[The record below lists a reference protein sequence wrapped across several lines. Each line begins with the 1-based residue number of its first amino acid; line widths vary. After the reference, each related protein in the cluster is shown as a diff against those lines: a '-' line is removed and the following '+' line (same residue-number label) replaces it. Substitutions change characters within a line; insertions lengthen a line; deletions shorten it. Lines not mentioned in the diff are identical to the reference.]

1 MNPLTA
7 GLRDAAHSHRLM
19 AALDAC
25 RGAGAGLLALR
36 DARCTAT
43 QHMHQLKTSVDAAA
57 EGWILGYLESEFA
70 GEPVLAE
77 ERHDAGELWSGAAT
91 YWTVD
96 ALDGT
101 RSYVDGFDTWC
112 VQVAWIEEGTVQV
125 AVVHEPVRGA
135 AYVAVRGH
143 GAFLL
148 RGGSAVPLRVSEE
161 GWRHEPRFIDSTP
174 PVGAVAASMQRHAG
188 RFVECGSIG
197 LKICRV
203 AEGVADVFAKP
214 LHFKLWDVAPGDLIL
229 HEAGGQ
235 VCTWDGG
242 PMRYGRSATV
252 LLQNILAAPR
262 DAIAALAK
270 DLEVAGSEG
279 TRVE

>member
-1 MNPLTA
+1 MSPVPA
-7 GLRDAAHSHRLM
+7 VLRDTEHSHRLI
-19 AALDAC
+19 AALNAC
-25 RGAGAGLLALR
+25 HGAGAGLLALR
-36 DARCTAT
+36 DARFTAI
-43 QHMHQLKTSVDAAA
+43 HHAHQLKTSVDAAA

-70 GEPVLAE
+70 GESVLAE

-135 AYVAVRGH
+135 VYVAVRDR

-148 RGGSAVPLRVSEE
+148 RSDSAFPLRVSEN
-161 GWRHEPRFIDSTP
+161 GWRSEPRYIDSTP
-174 PVGAVAASMQRHAG
+174 PAGAVAASMHRHGG

-214 LHFKLWDVAPGDLIL
+214 LRFKLWDVAPGDLIL

-235 VCTWDGG
+235 VCTWDGV
-242 PMRYGRSATV
+242 PIRYGRSATV
-252 LLQNILAAPR
+252 LLQDILAAPR
-262 DAIAALAK
+262 DAIAPLAK
-270 DLEVAGSEG
+270 DLEAAGSEG
-279 TRVE
+279 TRV